1 MQVKGMVLQ
10 ARKEF
15 VEDEFGPGAW
25 DRVLAA
31 LPPDDREVL
40 GDELLLAAKWY
51 PFEVGEHLDKA
62 IAEVLGGGNPEI
74 FERIGARSA
83 QRGLTKVNRSFLVPG
98 DPQAFMRK
106 SSMIYKFYYNKGHRE
121 YEETGST
128 SGVVTTHE
136 AETFSAP
143 DCGTVI
149 GWYKEALRMCGAK
162 NVEAVEEECRAKG
175 GAVCRYRF
183 EWEM

>member
-1 MQVKGMVLQ
+1 M
-10 ARKEF
+10 
-15 VEDEFGPGAW
+15 
-25 DRVLAA
+25 
-31 LPPDDREVL
+31 
-40 GDELLLAAKWY
+40 
-51 PFEVGEHLDKA
+51 VGEHLDRA
-62 IAEVLGGGNPEI
+62 IARVLGEGETDI
-74 FERIGARSA
+74 FEKIGATSA
-83 QRGLTKVNRSFLVPG
+83 RRGLTKVNKSFLAPG

-106 SSMIYKFYYNKGHRE
+106 TPMIYKFYYDKGHRE
-121 YEETGST
+121 YQETGPT
-128 SGVVTTHE
+128 SGVVTTFE

-162 NVEAVEEECRAKG
+162 NVEAAEEECRAKG